1 MDTLNV
7 QKVKHLMYR
16 VGFGPHLNQI
26 RSLDS
31 LDVKSVW
38 KDYSSSKSYTPLQIN
53 ESLFTDGYQN
63 MSNADAETKKYFQK
77 LNKQE
82 TINLNTSFF
91 NQMVQSEDQLR
102 EKMAFFWHG
111 HFATRINNAKFN
123 AQILNIFRE
132 KGLGKFSDLLFAV
145 SKSPAMLQFLNNQ
158 QNKKGHPNENFA
170 REVMELFTLGRG
182 NYTETD
188 IREAARAYTGWT
200 FDKEGTFVY
209 REKQHD
215 EGTKTFL
222 GKTGNFSGDD
232 VLKIILD
239 QPATATF
246 ITTKIYTF
254 FVNEKPNPAIIEHLS
269 SRFRNSDYDIKSLL
283 NDIFTSDWFYQSE
296 NIGAKIKSPIEL
308 MAGILRMIPITFD
321 NPQSIIQF
329 QRLLG
334 QMLLFPPNVSGWP
347 SGKSWIDSSTLL
359 LRMQLPQ
366 IWTGILPLDV
376 RPKEYDDID
385 MGMKSRVDL
394 KKVFKVSSSSIDWDK
409 IENAFRN
416 KDIAALVLQKT
427 SSMDMSK
434 VNAFSDHSVKMQ
446 IINLMSTPEFQLC

>member
-1 MDTLNV
+1 M
-7 QKVKHLMYR
+7 HR
-16 VGFGPHLNQI
+16 AGFGPNLSQI
-26 RSLDS
+26 LTLDK
-31 LDVKSVW
+31 LDIQSVW
-38 KDYSSSKSYTPLQIN
+38 KEYKTTKAFVPLTID
-53 ESLFTDGYQN
+53 ESLFFTDYQSLN
-63 MSNADAETKKYFQK
+63 KTDAETKRQIQK

-82 TINLNTSFF
+82 TVKLNISFF
-91 NQMVQSEDQLR
+91 NQMINSEDQLR

-123 AQILNIFRE
+123 AQILNVFRE

-145 SKSPAMLQFLNNQ
+145 SKSSAMLQFLNNQ

-170 REVMELFTLGRG
+170 REVMELFTMGRG

-188 IREAARAYTGWT
+188 IKEAARAYTGWT
-200 FDKEGTFVY
+200 YDKEGNFVN

-215 EGTKTFL
+215 EGVKSFL
-222 GKTGNFSGDD
+222 GKTGNFNGDD
-232 VLKIILD
+232 VLNIILD
-239 QPATATF
+239 HPATATF
-246 ITTKIYTF
+246 ITTKIYKF
-254 FVNEKPNPAIIEHLS
+254 FVNEIPNPEIIRQLS
-269 SRFRNSDYDIKSLL
+269 SKFRNSGYDIKGLM
-283 NDIFTSDWFYQSE
+283 NEIFSSDWFYADE
-296 NIGAKIKSPIEL
+296 NIGVKIKSPIEL
-308 MAGILRMIPITFD
+308 MSGILRIIPIEFD

-334 QMLLFPPNVSGWP
+334 QMLLFPPNVAGWP

-366 IWTGILPLDV
+366 IWTGLLPLDV

-394 KKVFKVSSSSIDWDK
+394 KKVFKISSQSINWDLVENSFKNGNLENFILQKNTSLDMDK
-409 IENAFRN
+409 I
-416 KDIAALVLQKT
+416 K
-427 SSMDMSK
+427 
-434 VNAFSDHSVKMQ
+434 AFSDNSIKMQ

>member
-1 MDTLNV
+1 MSTSNL
-7 QKVKHLMYR
+7 QKVKHIMHR
-16 VGFGPHLNQI
+16 AGFGPNLSQI
-26 RSLDS
+26 LTLDK
-31 LDVKSVW
+31 LDIQSVW
-38 KDYSSSKSYTPLQIN
+38 KDYKNTKPFVPLTID
-53 ESLFTDGYQN
+53 ESMFFTDYQSLN
-63 MSNADAETKKYFQK
+63 KTDAETKREIQK

-82 TINLNTSFF
+82 TVKLNLSFF
-91 NQMVQSEDQLR
+91 NQMINSEDQLR

-170 REVMELFTLGRG
+170 REVMELFTMGRG

-188 IREAARAYTGWT
+188 IKEAARAYTGWT
-200 FDKEGTFVY
+200 YDKDGNFVN

-215 EGTKTFL
+215 EGEKSFL
-222 GKTGNFSGDD
+222 GKTGNFNGDD
-232 VLKIILD
+232 VLNIILD
-239 QPATATF
+239 HPATATF
-246 ITTKIYTF
+246 ITTKIYKF
-254 FVNEKPNPAIIEHLS
+254 FVNEIPNPEIIRQLS
-269 SRFRNSDYDIKSLL
+269 SKFRNSGYDIKGLM
-283 NDIFTSDWFYQSE
+283 NEIFSSDWFYADE
-296 NIGAKIKSPIEL
+296 NIGVKIKSPIEL
-308 MAGILRMIPITFD
+308 MSGILRIIPIEFD

-334 QMLLFPPNVSGWP
+334 QMLLFPPNVAGWP

-366 IWTGILPLDV
+366 IWTGLLPLDV

-394 KKVFKVSSSSIDWDK
+394 KKVFKISSQSINWDLVENSFKNGNLENFILQKNTSLDMDK
-409 IENAFRN
+409 I
-416 KDIAALVLQKT
+416 K
-427 SSMDMSK
+427 
-434 VNAFSDHSVKMQ
+434 AFSDNSIKMQ